1 MAEDAQ
7 GRLWAGTLHGLG
19 RITQSPMPGRPL
31 FDRVFGIKDG
41 LPGERINA
49 LYRASDGK
57 LLIGTTGGLAELT
70 STEGGTGK
78 PFRSYARANGL
89 SDVILFDVTEERDH
103 NLWVAS
109 QSGGAMEITPS
120 GFTTYSTADGFAKLR
135 V

>member
-57 LLIGTTGGLAELT
+57 LLIGTTGGLGELT
-70 STEGGTGK
+70 SKEAGAGK
-78 PFRSYARANGL
+78 PFRSYARANRQ
-89 SDVILFDVTEERDH
+89 SDVVFFDGTGGRDH
-103 NLWVAS
+103 NRR
-109 QSGGAMEITPS
+109 G
-120 GFTTYSTADGFAKLR
+120 DCR
-135 V
+135 